1 MQQSCKQL
9 SLHCLLNIFSS
20 LSLALWIHH
29 SLRPCLLCSSRLSPV
44 HCRSCN
50 SYITPH
56 PFIILALGGEYWTV
70 TYPHIDTIVEKAERL
85 LDRLVLFSSP
95 GLFSCPAPRRRWREA
110 GLFHTGACWKS
121 WIPPWLISF
130 ASFILWLLDDV
141 QFSHVEAALNHQE
154 TFLRQRPVCL
164 EFKTPP
170 FLA

>member
-20 LSLALWIHH
+20 LCLWIHH

-85 LDRLVLFSSP
+85 LDRRNQLSFFHLLAFFHVPHPGGGGGRQVSFTQERAGKAGFHLDLFPLHPS
-95 GLFSCPAPRRRWREA
+95 FSDCWMMCNFHTRKPPWITRRRFRGSA
-110 GLFHTGACWKS
+110 RC
-121 WIPPWLISF
+121 
-130 ASFILWLLDDV
+130 V
-141 QFSHVEAALNHQE
+141 
-154 TFLRQRPVCL
+154 
-164 EFKTPP
+164 
-170 FLA
+170 